1 MSVIRDSVSAPGNRS
16 PDSRSSDSPYPDS
29 QSPDSLG
36 RIGYELLLNSLA
48 DCGRE
53 EYTGAL
59 RAAGSPGGTFYF
71 RRGLVV
77 AAESPGAPG
86 PEALLLRSRR
96 ISGEQWAELV
106 REAGGA
112 RWPAAELIRHGYT
125 GAVQLRVVCMMAL
138 RDAVFAVV
146 AGRVDAC
153 ERDPGAEPLAPVPV
167 GEGPV
172 RLLQDANR
180 KLAALAALPH
190 PVRPNRERPS
200 PSSAPVAV
208 AEGRLTPVQQE
219 LLAHAD
225 GRRTARDLAFRTGR
239 GVYTVTVEVA
249 RMAGAG
255 LLECAE
261 GAGPLPV
268 VRVPAEGLRQR
279 RPPQPPP
286 APPPPLPPPYVDPAV
301 VTTLAAVLASD
312 AQPAPR
318 PAPRPQAPA
327 PALPRRE
334 PGASGI
340 TESLAPEK
348 RGTSWKGFFRMRNG
362 THGNT

>member
-1 MSVIRDSVSAPGNRS
+1 MSVIRDSVSE
-16 PDSRSSDSPYPDS
+16 SDA
-29 QSPDSLG
+29 DSLG
-36 RIGYELLLNSLA
+36 RIGYHLLLNALA
-48 DCGRE
+48 ECGRE
-53 EYTGAL
+53 EFTGAL
-59 RAAGSPGGTFYF
+59 RAAGGPGGTFHF

-77 AAESPGAPG
+77 GAESPGAPG

-96 ISGEQWAELV
+96 ISGEEWAELV

-112 RWPAAELIRHGYT
+112 RWPGAELIRHGYA
-125 GAVQLRVVCMMAL
+125 GAAQLRVVCMMAL

-153 ERDPGAEPLAPVPV
+153 ERDPGAEAPAPVPV

-180 KLAALAALPH
+180 KLAALAALSH
-190 PVRPNRERPS
+190 PVRPNRERPR
-200 PSSAPVAV
+200 PGSAPAAV
-208 AEGRLTPVQQE
+208 DEGRLTPVQRE
-219 LLAHAD
+219 LLAEAD

-249 RMAGAG
+249 RMLGAG

-261 GAGPLPV
+261 EAAPLPV
-268 VRVPAEGLRQR
+268 VRIPAEGLRQR
-279 RPPQPPP
+279 RPPPSAPPP
-286 APPPPLPPPYVDPAV
+286 PPPPPPPPLPPPYVDPAV
-301 VTTLAAVLASD
+301 VTALAAVLAAD
-312 AQPAPR
+312 AQPV
-318 PAPRPQAPA
+318 PQPPPPGPA
-327 PALPRRE
+327 PALPRRD

-348 RGTSWKGFFRMRNG
+348 RGTSWKGFFRIRNG
-362 THGNT
+362 THGNS

>member
-1 MSVIRDSVSAPGNRS
+1 MSVIRDSVSE
-16 PDSRSSDSPYPDS
+16 SDA
-29 QSPDSLG
+29 DSLG
-36 RIGYELLLNSLA
+36 RIGYHVLLGALA
-48 DCGRE
+48 ECGRE
-53 EYTGAL
+53 EFTGAL
-59 RAAGSPGGTFYF
+59 RAAGSPGGTFHF

-77 AAESPGAPG
+77 GAESPGAPG

-96 ISGEQWAELV
+96 ISGEEWAELV

-112 RWPAAELIRHGYT
+112 RWPGTELIRHGYA
-125 GAVQLRVVCMMAL
+125 GAAQLRVVCMMAL

-153 ERDPGAEPLAPVPV
+153 ERDPGAEAPAPVPV

-200 PSSAPVAV
+200 PGSAPAAV
-208 AEGRLTPVQQE
+208 DEGRLTPVQRE
-219 LLAHAD
+219 LIAEAD

-249 RMAGAG
+249 RMLGAG

-261 GAGPLPV
+261 GPAPLPV

-279 RPPQPPP
+279 KPPPP
-286 APPPPLPPPYVDPAV
+286 APPPSPLPPPPPLPPPYVDPAV
-301 VTTLAAVLASD
+301 VTALAAVLASD
-312 AQPAPR
+312 AQPVPKG
-318 PAPRPQAPA
+318 PA

-362 THGNT
+362 THGNS

>member
-1 MSVIRDSVSAPGNRS
+1 MSVIRDSVSS
-16 PDSRSSDSPYPDS
+16 PDCPPPDS
-29 QSPDSLG
+29 LSPDSLG

-53 EYTGAL
+53 EFTGAL
-59 RAAGSPGGTFYF
+59 RASGSPGGTFHF

-77 AAESPGAPG
+77 GAESPGAPA

-96 ISGEQWAELV
+96 ISGEEWAELV

-112 RWPAAELIRHGYT
+112 RWPGAELIRHGYA

-200 PSSAPVAV
+200 PSSATVAV
-208 AEGRLTPVQQE
+208 GEGQLTPVQQE
-219 LLAHAD
+219 LLAQAD

-249 RMAGAG
+249 RMVGAG

-268 VRVPAEGLRQR
+268 VRVPEEGLRQR
-279 RPPQPPP
+279 RPPPPQPP
-286 APPPPLPPPYVDPAV
+286 APPLPPPPPPPPPSPRVDPAV
-301 VTTLAAVLASD
+301 VTALAAVLASD
-312 AQPAPR
+312 APAVQR
-318 PAPRPQAPA
+318 PVPRPQAPA

-348 RGTSWKGFFRMRNG
+348 RGASWKGFFRMRNG
-362 THGNT
+362 THGNS

>member
-1 MSVIRDSVSAPGNRS
+1 MSVIRDSVSAHA
-16 PDSRSSDSPYPDS
+16 
-29 QSPDSLG
+29 SPDSLG
-36 RIGYELLLNSLA
+36 RIGYDLLLNALA
-48 DCGRE
+48 ECGRE
-53 EYTGAL
+53 EFTGAL
-59 RAAGSPGGTFYF
+59 RATGSPGGTFHL

-77 AAESPGAPG
+77 GAESPGAPG

-96 ISGEQWAELV
+96 ISGEEWAELV

-112 RWPAAELIRHGYT
+112 RWPGAELIRHGYA
-125 GAVQLRVVCMMAL
+125 GAAQLRVVCMMAL

-153 ERDPGAEPLAPVPV
+153 ERDLGAEPLAPVPV
-167 GEGPV
+167 GEGPI

-200 PSSAPVAV
+200 PNPSSAPVAV
-208 AEGRLTPVQQE
+208 SEGQLTPVQQE
-219 LLAHAD
+219 LLAQAD

-239 GVYTVTVEVA
+239 GVYTVTVELA
-249 RMAGAG
+249 RMLGAG

-261 GAGPLPV
+261 GAAPLPV
-268 VRVPAEGLRQR
+268 VRVPEEGLWKR
-279 RPPQPPP
+279 RPP
-286 APPPPLPPPYVDPAV
+286 APPPPPSPPYVDPAV
-301 VTTLAAVLASD
+301 VTALAAVLAAD
-312 AQPAPR
+312 AQ
-318 PAPRPQAPA
+318 PQAPA
-327 PALPRRE
+327 PALPRRD

-362 THGNT
+362 THGNS

>member
-1 MSVIRDSVSAPGNRS
+1 MSVIRDSVSASALDPVPVS
-16 PDSRSSDSPYPDS
+16 A
-29 QSPDSLG
+29 SPDSLG
-36 RIGYELLLNSLA
+36 RVGYGLLLDALA
-48 DCGRE
+48 ECGQE

-59 RAAGSPGGTFYF
+59 RAVGSPGGAFHF

-77 AAESPGAPG
+77 GVESPGAPG

-96 ISGEQWAELV
+96 ISGEEWAELV

-112 RWPAAELIRHGYT
+112 RWPGAELIRHGYA
-125 GAVQLRVVCMMAL
+125 GAAQLRVVCMMAL

-146 AGRVDAC
+146 AGRVDVC
-153 ERDPGAEPLAPVPV
+153 ERDPGAEPSAPVPV

-180 KLAALAALPH
+180 KLAALAALSH

-200 PSSAPVAV
+200 PSSVPLPIGA
-208 AEGRLTPVQQE
+208 GQLNPVQQE
-219 LLAHAD
+219 LLAEAD

-239 GVYTVTVEVA
+239 GVYAVTVEVA
-249 RMAGAG
+249 RMLGAG
-255 LLECAE
+255 LLECVE
-261 GAGPLPV
+261 GAAPLPV
-268 VRVPAEGLRQR
+268 VRVPQEGLRQR
-279 RPPQPPP
+279 RPPPPP
-286 APPPPLPPPYVDPAV
+286 LPPPPPPLPPPYVDAAV
-301 VTTLAAVLASD
+301 VTALAAVLASD
-312 AQPAPR
+312 AQPVPR
-318 PAPRPQAPA
+318 PASPPQAPA

-340 TESLAPEK
+340 TETLAPEK

-362 THGNT
+362 THGNS

>member
-1 MSVIRDSVSAPGNRS
+1 MSVIRDSE
-16 PDSRSSDSPYPDS
+16 
-29 QSPDSLG
+29 SPDSLG
-36 RIGYELLLNSLA
+36 RIGYDLLLNALA

-53 EYTGAL
+53 EFTGAL
-59 RAAGSPGGTFYF
+59 CAAGSPGGTFHL

-77 AAESPGAPG
+77 GAESPGAPG

-96 ISGEQWAELV
+96 ISGEDWAELV

-112 RWPAAELIRHGYT
+112 RWPGAELIRHGYA

-138 RDAVFAVV
+138 RDAAFAVV

-208 AEGRLTPVQQE
+208 GEGQLTPVQQE

-249 RMAGAG
+249 RMVGAG

-261 GAGPLPV
+261 GAAAPLPV
-268 VRVPAEGLRQR
+268 VRVPQEGLRQR
-279 RPPQPPP
+279 RPPPPP
-286 APPPPLPPPYVDPAV
+286 PPSPPPPLPPPYVDPAV
-301 VTTLAAVLASD
+301 VT
-312 AQPAPR
+312 
-318 PAPRPQAPA
+318 
-327 PALPRRE
+327 ALPRRE

-340 TESLAPEK
+340 TETLAPEK
-348 RGTSWKGFFRMRNG
+348 RGTSWKGFFRIRNG
-362 THGNT
+362 THGSS

>member
-1 MSVIRDSVSAPGNRS
+1 MSVIRDSVSA
-16 PDSRSSDSPYPDS
+16 
-29 QSPDSLG
+29 SPDSLG
-36 RIGYELLLNSLA
+36 RIGYDLLLNSLA

-53 EYTGAL
+53 EFTGAL
-59 RAAGSPGGTFYF
+59 HAAGSPGGTFHL

-77 AAESPGAPG
+77 GAESPGAPG

-96 ISGEQWAELV
+96 ISGEEWAELV

-112 RWPAAELIRHGYT
+112 RWPGQELIRFGYA
-125 GAVQLRVVCMMAL
+125 GAAQLRVVCMMAL

-190 PVRPNRERPS
+190 PARPNRERPS
-200 PSSAPVAV
+200 PGSAPFAV
-208 AEGRLTPVQQE
+208 GDGQLTPVQLE

-225 GRRTARDLAFRTGR
+225 GRQTARDLAFRTGR

-249 RMAGAG
+249 RMLGAG

-261 GAGPLPV
+261 EAAPLPV
-268 VRVPAEGLRQR
+268 VRVPEEGLRQR

-286 APPPPLPPPYVDPAV
+286 PPSPPRPPAPPPPYVDPAV
-301 VTTLAAVLASD
+301 VTALAAVLASD
-312 AQPAPR
+312 AQQL
-318 PAPRPQAPA
+318 PQPPPPGPA

-362 THGNT
+362 TTK

>member
-1 MSVIRDSVSAPGNRS
+1 MSVIRDSISAPDSRS
-16 PDSRSSDSPYPDS
+16 PDSRSSDSP
-29 QSPDSLG
+29 SPDSLG

-59 RAAGSPGGTFYF
+59 RAAGSPGGTFHF

-106 REAGGA
+106 REAEGA
-112 RWPAAELIRHGYT
+112 RWPAAELIRHGDT

-190 PVRPNRERPS
+190 PVRPNR
-200 PSSAPVAV
+200 
-208 AEGRLTPVQQE
+208 
-219 LLAHAD
+219 
-225 GRRTARDLAFRTGR
+225 
-239 GVYTVTVEVA
+239 
-249 RMAGAG
+249 
-255 LLECAE
+255 
-261 GAGPLPV
+261 
-268 VRVPAEGLRQR
+268 
-279 RPPQPPP
+279 
-286 APPPPLPPPYVDPAV
+286 
-301 VTTLAAVLASD
+301 
-312 AQPAPR
+312 
-318 PAPRPQAPA
+318 
-327 PALPRRE
+327 
-334 PGASGI
+334 
-340 TESLAPEK
+340 
-348 RGTSWKGFFRMRNG
+348 
-362 THGNT
+362 

>member
-1 MSVIRDSVSAPGNRS
+1 MSVIRDSVSAHA
-16 PDSRSSDSPYPDS
+16 
-29 QSPDSLG
+29 SPDSLG
-36 RIGYELLLNSLA
+36 RIGYDLLLNALA
-48 DCGRE
+48 ECGRE
-53 EYTGAL
+53 EFTGAL
-59 RAAGSPGGTFYF
+59 RATGSPGGIFHL

-77 AAESPGAPG
+77 GAESPGAPG

-96 ISGEQWAELV
+96 ISGEDWAELV

-112 RWPAAELIRHGYT
+112 RWPGAELIRHGYA
-125 GAVQLRVVCMMAL
+125 GAAQLRVVCMMAL

-167 GEGPV
+167 GEGPI

-208 AEGRLTPVQQE
+208 SEGQLTPVQQE
-219 LLAHAD
+219 LLAQAD
-225 GRRTARDLAFRTGR
+225 GRLTARDLAFRTGR
-239 GVYTVTVEVA
+239 GVYTVTVELA
-249 RMAGAG
+249 RLLGAG
-255 LLECAE
+255 LLECDE
-261 GAGPLPV
+261 GAVPLPV
-268 VRVPAEGLRQR
+268 VRLPEEGLRQR
-279 RPPQPPP
+279 RSP
-286 APPPPLPPPYVDPAV
+286 APPPLPTPPPPSPYVDPAV
-301 VTTLAAVLASD
+301 VNALAAVLASD
-312 AQPAPR
+312 AL
-318 PAPRPQAPA
+318 PQAPT
-327 PALPRRE
+327 PTLPRRD

-362 THGNT
+362 THGNS

>member
-1 MSVIRDSVSAPGNRS
+1 MSVIRDSVPVSAFTS
-16 PDSRSSDSPYPDS
+16 APDSRPGSGPG
-29 QSPDSLG
+29 SPDSLG
-36 RIGYELLLNSLA
+36 RIGYGLLLNALA

-53 EYTGAL
+53 EFTGAL
-59 RAAGSPGGTFYF
+59 RAAGSPGGTFHL

-77 AAESPGAPG
+77 GAESPGAPG

-96 ISGEQWAELV
+96 ISGEDWAELV

-112 RWPAAELIRHGYT
+112 RWPGAELIRHGYA

-190 PVRPNRERPS
+190 PVRPNRERPR

-208 AEGRLTPVQQE
+208 IDAQLTPVQRE

-239 GVYTVTVEVA
+239 GVYTVAVEVA
-249 RMAGAG
+249 RMVGTG
-255 LLECAE
+255 LLECVE
-261 GAGPLPV
+261 GAAPLPV
-268 VRVPAEGLRQR
+268 VRLPQEGLRQR
-279 RPPQPPP
+279 RPPPPS
-286 APPPPLPPPYVDPAV
+286 PPPPLPHPHVDPAV
-301 VTTLAAVLASD
+301 VTALAAVLASD
-312 AQPAPR
+312 AQPVRRSAP
-318 PAPRPQAPA
+318 PSQAPA

-340 TESLAPEK
+340 TETLAPEK

-362 THGNT
+362 SHGNS

>member
-1 MSVIRDSVSAPGNRS
+1 MSVIRDSVSASVSAPGS
-16 PDSRSSDSPYPDS
+16 ESRRAA
-29 QSPDSLG
+29 PDSLG
-36 RIGYELLLNSLA
+36 RIGYDLLLSALA

-53 EYTGAL
+53 EFTGAL
-59 RAAGSPGGTFYF
+59 RATGSPGGTFHL

-77 AAESPGAPG
+77 GAESPGAPG

-96 ISGEQWAELV
+96 ISGEEWAELV

-112 RWPAAELIRHGYT
+112 RWPGAELIRHGYA
-125 GAVQLRVVCMMAL
+125 GAAQLRVVCMMAL

-167 GEGPV
+167 GEGPI

-190 PVRPNRERPS
+190 PVRPNRERPGRGQ
-200 PSSAPVAV
+200 APVAV
-208 AEGRLTPVQQE
+208 SEGWLTPVQRE
-219 LLAHAD
+219 LLAEAD

-239 GVYTVTVEVA
+239 GVYTVAVELA
-249 RMAGAG
+249 RMLGAG

-261 GAGPLPV
+261 GATPPPV
-268 VRVPAEGLRQR
+268 VRVPAEGLWQR
-279 RPPQPPP
+279 RPP
-286 APPPPLPPPYVDPAV
+286 APPPPPPPPYVDAAV
-301 VTTLAAVLASD
+301 VTALAAVLAAD
-312 AQPAPR
+312 AQPQPSHR
-318 PAPRPQAPA
+318 PAPPPRGPV

-348 RGTSWKGFFRMRNG
+348 RGTSW
-362 THGNT
+362 

>member
-1 MSVIRDSVSAPGNRS
+1 MSVIRDSVSAPGSRS
-16 PDSRSSDSPYPDS
+16 PDSRSSDS

-59 RAAGSPGGTFYF
+59 CATGSPGGTFHF

-96 ISGEQWAELV
+96 ISGEEWAELV

-190 PVRPNRERPS
+190 PVRPNRERPR
-200 PSSAPVAV
+200 PIAAPDA
-208 AEGRLTPVQQE
+208 ADEGRLTPVQQE

-261 GAGPLPV
+261 GTGPLPVV
-268 VRVPAEGLRQR
+268 VRVPAEGLQQR
-279 RPPQPPP
+279 RPP
-286 APPPPLPPPYVDPAV
+286 APPLPPYVDPAV
-301 VTTLAAVLASD
+301 VTALAAVLASD

-348 RGTSWKGFFRMRNG
+348 RGASWKGFFRMRNG

>member
-1 MSVIRDSVSAPGNRS
+1 MSVIRDSVSTSAPES
-16 PDSRSSDSPYPDS
+16 ISAHA
-29 QSPDSLG
+29 SPDSLG
-36 RIGYELLLNSLA
+36 RIGYDLLLNSLA
-48 DCGRE
+48 ECGRE
-53 EYTGAL
+53 EFTGAL
-59 RAAGSPGGTFYF
+59 RATGSPGGTFHL

-77 AAESPGAPG
+77 GVESPGAPG

-96 ISGEQWAELV
+96 ISGEEWAELV

-112 RWPAAELIRHGYT
+112 RWPGAELIRYGYA
-125 GAVQLRVVCMMAL
+125 GAAQLRVVCMMAL

-167 GEGPV
+167 GEGPI

-208 AEGRLTPVQQE
+208 GEGRLTPVQEE
-219 LLAHAD
+219 LLAQAD

-239 GVYTVTVEVA
+239 GVYTVTVELA
-249 RMAGAG
+249 RMLGGG
-255 LLECAE
+255 LLECTE
-261 GAGPLPV
+261 GAAPLPV
-268 VRVPAEGLRQR
+268 VRLPKEGLWQR
-279 RPPQPPP
+279 RPP
-286 APPPPLPPPYVDPAV
+286 APPPPPPPPYVDPAV
-301 VTTLAAVLASD
+301 VTALAAVLASD
-312 AQPAPR
+312 ARPLPR
-318 PAPRPQAPA
+318 PASPPQAPA
-327 PALPRRE
+327 PVLPRRD

-362 THGNT
+362 TAK

>member
-1 MSVIRDSVSAPGNRS
+1 MSVIRDSVSTSAPDPESVYTRA
-16 PDSRSSDSPYPDS
+16 
-29 QSPDSLG
+29 SPDSLG
-36 RIGYELLLNSLA
+36 RIGYDLLLNALA
-48 DCGRE
+48 ECGRE
-53 EYTGAL
+53 EFTGAL
-59 RAAGSPGGTFYF
+59 RAAGSPGGTFHL

-77 AAESPGAPG
+77 GAESPGAPG

-96 ISGEQWAELV
+96 ISGEEWAELV

-112 RWPAAELIRHGYT
+112 RWPGAELIRHGYA
-125 GAVQLRVVCMMAL
+125 GAAQLRVVCMMAL

-153 ERDPGAEPLAPVPV
+153 ERDPRAEPLAPVPV
-167 GEGPV
+167 GEGPI

-200 PSSAPVAV
+200 PGSAPVAV
-208 AEGRLTPVQQE
+208 SDGRLTPVQQE
-219 LLAHAD
+219 LLDQAD

-249 RMAGAG
+249 RMLGAG

-261 GAGPLPV
+261 GAAPLPV
-268 VRVPAEGLRQR
+268 VRVPEEGLRQR
-279 RPPQPPP
+279 RPP
-286 APPPPLPPPYVDPAV
+286 APPPPPPPPYVDPAV
-301 VTTLAAVLASD
+301 VTALAAVLASD
-312 AQPAPR
+312 AQALPR
-318 PAPRPQAPA
+318 RASPPRAPA

-362 THGNT
+362 TAK